1 MQRRNVF
8 LPGRRHSII
17 MRRSPPIIPP
27 LRGLRGAAREAPA
40 AKIDPLGHKDDVSGR
55 TSHKVSTSAELRS
68 KTLHQQ
74 LLALN
79 TGRKRS
85 SVKGIVTASR
95 RRSQLVEARYVA
107 EVECIPS
114 NPPSL
119 QRQSPEVAT
128 RVLVAEAESALVA
141 LSQHLQTGQGFRV
154 TPSQT
159 SCLMRTMQQVLELLQ
174 SDDAVLTAGATK
186 GAAEAVAEP
195 SITRPSTRE
204 RPSITKPS
212 VMRASVTRTSK
223 APIPEGLPPVNSV
236 TAPRPSDAAPPE
248 GWRACPDIPGALVR
262 VSEEADVEAEAVEAE
277 TVGTVEAVGTV
288 ETVEAALGEAR
299 AEGDAMATQP
309 TERETGLALEAIQVA
324 VVAVDSNSNPNPNPS
339 PNPNPNQVGTV
350 DSNPTLT
357 LTLTLTLTR
366 TRTRTRTLT
375 LTLILTLT
383 LPRRSSPPPP
393 PSSSSSSS
401 SSPTRPRLLQSR
413 RQP

>member
-1 MQRRNVF
+1 
-8 LPGRRHSII
+8 

-141 LSQHLQTGQGFRV
+141 LSQHLQTGQAFRV

-159 SCLMRTMQQVLELLQ
+159 ACLMRTMQQVLELLQ
-174 SDDAVLTAGATK
+174 SDDAVLAAGATK

-195 SITRPSTRE
+195 PPAVPLAPGTRE

-288 ETVEAALGEAR
+288 ETVEAALGEAALGEAR
-299 AEGDAMATQP
+299 VERDAMATQP
-309 TERETGLALEAIQVA
+309 AERETGLALEAVEVA
-324 VVAVDSNSNPNPNPS
+324 VVAVNPNPNP
-339 PNPNPNQVGTV
+339 NPNPK
-350 DSNPTLT
+350 P
-357 LTLTLTLTR
+357 
-366 TRTRTRTLT
+366 
-375 LTLILTLT
+375 
-383 LPRRSSPPPP
+383 
-393 PSSSSSSS
+393 
-401 SSPTRPRLLQSR
+401 
-413 RQP
+413 